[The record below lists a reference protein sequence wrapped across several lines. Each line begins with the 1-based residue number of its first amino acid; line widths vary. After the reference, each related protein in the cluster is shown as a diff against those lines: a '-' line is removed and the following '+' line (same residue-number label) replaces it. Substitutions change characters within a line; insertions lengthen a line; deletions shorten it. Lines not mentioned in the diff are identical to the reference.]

1 MNAQKPR
8 EIAVNLLSEHAE
20 GRHYL
25 EDLFEQN
32 GAKNSLLPSDR
43 GLLQEITF
51 GAVRWQ
57 ATLDWLINRR
67 TGGRVQKTV
76 LQAILRLGLYQ
87 LLWLDRIPP
96 HAAVHEMV
104 ELAKVKGFG
113 PQSGFVNAVLRGYAR
128 EIPGTKALLN
138 ELKSKDPA
146 LGFSHPAWLVERWEK
161 LFGPGN
167 CRALLEWNN
176 QPPPTYARLNRL
188 RTQAGDLRER
198 WEKEGVE
205 PKLESFPWS
214 PTTEMYHLFRHPPFS
229 LLESFQSGL
238 FYVQDPSTLL
248 AVELLDPK
256 PGESVWDMCAAP
268 GGKTLF
274 IAQKMSDTGRIVAT
288 DSSKDRLGVLE
299 ENYRRLGIKSVETNV
314 DSNDLAQFD
323 KILVDAPCSNT
334 GVMRRRVDLRWR
346 IRPSEFARLA
356 EVQLGLLKTAARHLK
371 PGGTLVYS
379 TCSIEPDEN
388 ERVLQKFTEAFPG
401 FRLQSQQT
409 LTPFNNGV
417 DGACV
422 GKLINSEGSARSAN

>member
-8 EIAVNLLSEHAE
+8 EIAVNLLCEHAE
-20 GRHYL
+20 GRQYL

-32 GAKNSLLPSDR
+32 DAKNSLSPSDR

-57 ATLDWLINRR
+57 ATLDWLIKRR

-87 LLWLDRIPP
+87 LLWLDRIPA

-128 EIPGTKALLN
+128 EIPAAKALLN
-138 ELKSKDPA
+138 ELKSNDPA

-161 LFGPGN
+161 LFGPEN
-167 CRALLEWNN
+167 CRTLLEWNN

-188 RTQAGDLRER
+188 RAPADELRER
-198 WEKEGVE
+198 WDKEGIE
-205 PKLESFPWS
+205 PSLESFPWS
-214 PTTEMYHLFRHPPFS
+214 ATTEMYHLFRHPPFS
-229 LLESFQSGL
+229 LMESFQRGL

-274 IAQKMSDTGRIVAT
+274 IAQKMSDTGRIIAT
-288 DSSKDRLGVLE
+288 DSSKDRLRAVE
-299 ENYRRLGIKSVETNV
+299 ENYRRLGIKSVETNLYPNE
-314 DSNDLAQFD
+314 SEQFD
-323 KILVDAPCSNT
+323 RILVDAPCSNT

-388 ERVLQKFTEAFPG
+388 EKVLQQFLGAFPAY
-401 FRLQSQQT
+401 RLESQRA
-409 LTPFNNGV
+409 LTPFNDHV
-417 DGACV
+417 DGAYV
-422 GKLINSEGSARSAN
+422 GKLIKADGTSRSAG